1 MLRNYVGDEGRSLA
15 INLQEWVANPYMLLF
30 LHGQGS
36 ERYMKKAMY
45 KLSGSLI
52 GDDRKGTID
61 EASKITVDDVKTKSF
76 SLFWDK

>member
-1 MLRNYVGDEGRSLA
+1 
-15 INLQEWVANPYMLLF
+15 
-30 LHGQGS
+30 
-36 ERYMKKAMY
+36 MY

>member
-1 MLRNYVGDEGRSLA
+1 
-15 INLQEWVANPYMLLF
+15 
-30 LHGQGS
+30 
-36 ERYMKKAMY
+36 MY

-76 SLFWDK
+76 SLFWISNEITCLLSLWHPVYRWHDLLRGSYVERGNLL

>member
-1 MLRNYVGDEGRSLA
+1 
-15 INLQEWVANPYMLLF
+15 
-30 LHGQGS
+30 
-36 ERYMKKAMY
+36 MY
-45 KLSGSLI
+45 KLSGNLA